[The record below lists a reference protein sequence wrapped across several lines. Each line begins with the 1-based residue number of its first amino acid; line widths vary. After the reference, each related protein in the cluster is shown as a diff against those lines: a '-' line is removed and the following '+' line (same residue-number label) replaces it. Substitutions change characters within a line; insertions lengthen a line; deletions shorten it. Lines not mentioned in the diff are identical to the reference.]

1 MTMRHP
7 RGRGPAR
14 RRATVAAAAAAL
26 LTLAACGGGDDSTG
40 TGGDGGD
47 VTLRFSWWGN
57 EERARITQQA
67 IDAFEAEHP
76 NITVEGEPLDFEGYF
91 DRLATSVAARDAPDV
106 ITLGGAYPRE
116 YGDRGALLDL
126 STVAE
131 QLPTDGID
139 AAALSNGF
147 FSGVQY
153 SIPTGVNTYAVVAN
167 PAVFEAAGVPMPD
180 DSTWSWDDFVAIAQ
194 QISDNSPEGTY
205 GAADPT
211 SADTLD
217 LYARQHTGDGLYTED
232 GGLAIDA
239 GTLEDWWTMTR
250 AMSESGAT
258 PPASVTA
265 EVGGQPAPEQTLMG
279 RGLAGLQFDWSNQ
292 LTALRTASGAPL
304 ELLRAPGETSGS
316 EPGMWLQA
324 SQSYAISSESEHPEE
339 AAMLIDF
346 LVNTEEAASFILADR
361 GLPANGEVLEAI
373 TPQLDENTAAQAE
386 FIAEIRDHV
395 SEELIIGPTG
405 STETRAIVL
414 RLNDEV
420 LFDRMSVEEAAASA
434 VDQVTTAIQ

>member
-1 MTMRHP
+1 MGHVWN
-7 RGRGPAR
+7 GVVVR
-14 RRATVAAAAAAL
+14 RRMAIGVTTAAL
-26 LTLAACGGGDDSTG
+26 LAVCACGGDSTESGDD
-40 TGGDGGD
+40 DQ

-57 EERARITQQA
+57 DDRARITEQA

-139 AAALSNGF
+139 PAALSNGF
-147 FSGVQY
+147 FSDVQY
-153 SIPTGVNTYAVVAN
+153 SIPTGVNTYCVVVN
-167 PAVFEAAGVPMPD
+167 PEVFEAAGVPLPD
-180 DSTWSWDDFVAIAQ
+180 DTTWTWDDFVDIAQ
-194 QISDNSPEGTY
+194 QISDNSPEGTF

-217 LYARQHTGDGLYTED
+217 LYARQQTDAGLYTED
-232 GGLAIDA
+232 GGVA
-239 GTLEDWWTMTR
+239 LEPATAEAWWAMTT
-250 AMSESGAT
+250 AMSASGAT
-258 PPASVTA
+258 PPATITA
-265 EVGGQPAPEQTLMG
+265 ELGGQPSPEQTLMG
-279 RGLAGLQFDWSNQ
+279 RGLAGMQFDWSNQ

-304 ELLRAPGETSGS
+304 ELMRAPGESSGVA
-316 EPGMWLQA
+316 PGMWLQA
-324 SQSYAISSESEHPEE
+324 SQSYGIYSGSEHPEE

-346 LVNTEEAASFILADR
+346 LVNSEEAASFILADR
-361 GLPANGEVLEAI
+361 GLPANAEVLEAI
-373 TPQLDENTAAQAE
+373 TPQLDEHTTAQAE
-386 FIAEIRDHV
+386 FIAEIAGDV
-395 SEELIIGPTG
+395 NPDLIIGPTG
-405 STETRAIVL
+405 STETRSIVM

-420 LFDRMSVEEAAASA
+420 LFDRMPVEQAAASL
-434 VDQVTTAIQ
+434 VDQIEAAIG